1 MSILLKK
8 APKLAKHI
16 ITSFY
21 INRDIN
27 EVLKYL
33 CENVTWIEWENR
45 NFSLLLMK

>member
-33 CENVTWIEWENR
+33 CENVTWIG
-45 NFSLLLMK
+45 